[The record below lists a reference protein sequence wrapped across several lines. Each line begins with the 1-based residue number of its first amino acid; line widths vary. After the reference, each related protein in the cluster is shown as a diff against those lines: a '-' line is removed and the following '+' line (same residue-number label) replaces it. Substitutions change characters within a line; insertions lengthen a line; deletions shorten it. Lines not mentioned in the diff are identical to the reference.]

1 MICKF
6 HCFTVHFVSQ
16 SFICTNLCTCFYVT
30 LKSLKTLLLKINEE
44 VNERV
49 PDDDL
54 ERSKHVKR
62 IIFNKSVLS
71 DFSVT

>member
-1 MICKF
+1 MKF
-6 HCFTVHFVSQ
+6 YLYQLMHLFLS
-16 SFICTNLCTCFYVT
+16 I

-49 PDDDL
+49 PDDDH
-54 ERSKHVKR
+54 ERSKRVKR